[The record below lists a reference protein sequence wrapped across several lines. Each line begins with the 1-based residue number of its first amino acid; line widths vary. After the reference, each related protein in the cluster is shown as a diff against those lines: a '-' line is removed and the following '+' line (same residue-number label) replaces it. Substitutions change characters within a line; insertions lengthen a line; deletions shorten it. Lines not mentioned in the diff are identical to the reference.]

1 MVSIAFSLSIEFDS
15 DLFTLES
22 LPTLEWVSWENGLD
36 EANGTYNQEDW
47 HSCHLKDTASL
58 LCFLAPYPHHTPKDI
73 DFSPVALFARL
84 VCYILSFSHLAELSS
99 WLPEAN
105 DI

>member
-1 MVSIAFSLSIEFDS
+1 MVSIVFSLSIEFDS

-22 LPTLEWVSWENGLD
+22 LPTMEWVSSENELY

-58 LCFLAPYPHHTPKDI
+58 LCFLATYPQHTPKDI
-73 DFSPVALFARL
+73 GFSPVALFARL
-84 VCYILSFSHLAELSS
+84 VCYILSFSHLVELSS